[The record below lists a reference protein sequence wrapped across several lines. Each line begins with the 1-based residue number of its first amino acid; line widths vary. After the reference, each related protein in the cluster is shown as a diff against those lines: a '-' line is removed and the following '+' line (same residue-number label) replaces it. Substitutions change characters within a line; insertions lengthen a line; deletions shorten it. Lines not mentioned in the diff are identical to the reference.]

1 MKWQTGRRSGN
12 VIDRRGRGG
21 PALAGGGLL
30 TLIGVLFYLFTGQ
43 SVDPS
48 GMQQGP
54 PVDEGQGASGGA
66 YVGSPEEEQLKEF
79 VSVILA
85 DTEDTWPRLLAGQN
99 VQYQEPRLV
108 IFTGA
113 VQSACGGASSAVG
126 PFYCPADQQVYLD
139 LSFFNELARMGGAG
153 DFANA
158 YVVAHE
164 IGHHVQNLLGISEQ
178 TQQAQRRMD
187 QASGNALSVQVELQA
202 DCFAGVWAHY
212 AQRERQ
218 LLEPGDVE
226 EGLAAAAA
234 IGDDRLQ
241 REAGRR
247 VSPETFTHGTSAHRM
262 EWFQRG
268 LKQGTVEAC
277 NTFR

>member
-43 SVDPS
+43 SVDLS

-54 PVDEGQGASGGA
+54 PVEEGQGGSGEA

-113 VQSACGGASSAVG
+113 VQSACGGASAAVG
-126 PFYCPADQQVYLD
+126 PFYCPADQQLYLD

-178 TQQAQRRMD
+178 TQAAQRRMD
-187 QASGNALSVQVELQA
+187 KARGNALSVQVELQA

-218 LLEPGDVE
+218 MLEPGDVE
-226 EGLAAAAA
+226 EGLAAASA

-241 REAGRR
+241 KEAGRR
-247 VSPETFTHGTSAHRM
+247 VTPESFTHGTSAQRM